1 MSRTFRVHFSRVG
14 LTLKKGTKS
23 CRVTSNYSYSTLGHS
38 IGSLNSVEV
47 VDMAR
52 EKQGPIELANIFEL
66 VAMVVTVMGLAIA
79 KDLSAQDVV
88 LSLIWLIL
96 FS

>member
-1 MSRTFRVHFSRVG
+1 MERRAVASRVIIPIA
-14 LTLKKGTKS
+14 LW
-23 CRVTSNYSYSTLGHS
+23 GHS
-38 IGSLNSVEV
+38 IWSLNSVEV

-96 FS
+96 VS